1 MNKVAAIITAGG
13 IGARTGLEI
22 PKQFVVVEDK
32 PIIIHTLE
40 VFENHK
46 DIDIICV
53 PCLAGWE
60 EKLESYAKEFHISKL
75 KIITQG
81 GQTGFESIRNALFAL
96 KTYLDDKDIVMVH
109 DSIRPLVS
117 KQLISDNLA
126 LCRERGNAVAVID
139 SVEALLQTMS
149 PNAESS
155 GILLDREIVKRT
167 QTPQSVFFGHFVSLY
182 QKAAERGI
190 TDSVSLPALLAI
202 LGYEVFLFRG
212 DEGNIKI
219 THAQDIEI
227 FRAILALR
235 NNAYSHYQNLCVQGN
250 KWLVQHRL
258 VILSQGNFSLR
269 IPGTDLICIKPSGVD
284 YATLCPEMIPIV
296 RLDGAVIAGRL
307 KPSVDTPTHLEIYR
321 HNPKITNITHT
332 HSTFATAFAQALLPI
347 PVLGTTHADFCAHAI
362 DLVATPDVSDMS
374 DYEHA
379 TGVAINALL
388 STLETLPPAVL
399 IPHHA
404 PFVFGFKTLD
414 STENALILEEVAKNS
429 YLSLA
434 LNGEAKAP
442 EYLIRK
448 AYNRKHGA
456 GAYYGQLTQGLDK
469 M

>member
-1 MNKVAAIITAGG
+1 MSKVAAIITAGG

-40 VFENHK
+40 NFENHK
-46 DIDIICV
+46 YIDIICV

-60 EKLESYAKEFHISKL
+60 EKLESYAKEFHITKL

-96 KTYLDDKDIVMVH
+96 KPYLDDKDIVMVH

-117 KQLISDNLA
+117 ERLISDNLA
-126 LCRERGNAVAVID
+126 LCRAKGNAVAVID
-139 SVEALLQTMS
+139 SVEALLQTAS
-149 PNAESS
+149 PSAESAEVS
-155 GILLDREIVKRT
+155 LDRSLIKRT
-167 QTPQSVFFGHFVSLY
+167 QTPQSIMFGTFMTLHKLA
-182 QKAAERGI
+182 KERGI
-190 TDSVSLPALLAI
+190 LDSTTPSTLLTT
-202 LGYEVFLFRG
+202 LGHAVWTCRG

-235 NNAYSHYQNLCVQGN
+235 NNAYSHYQNLCAQGN
-250 KWLVQHRL
+250 KRLVQHGL

-296 RLDGAVIAGRL
+296 RLDGAVLAGRL
-307 KPSVDTPTHLEIYR
+307 KPSVDTPTHLEVYR

-332 HSTFATAFAQALLPI
+332 HSTFATAFAQAALPI
-347 PVLGTTHADFCAHAI
+347 PVLGTTHADFCAHDI
-362 DLVATPDVSDMS
+362 ELVATPDVADMG

-388 STLETLPPAVL
+388 ATRESLPPAVL
-399 IPHHA
+399 IPYHA
-404 PFVFGFKTLD
+404 PFAFGFKTLD

-434 LNGEAKAP
+434 LNGQAKAP

-456 GAYYGQLTQGLDK
+456 DAYYGQE
-469 M
+469 